1 MEYGNIQSA
10 DIGDKFNA
18 LLTTNM
24 YEPRFYHL
32 QRHCMIL
39 IRPTSDYKYFVAY
52 NYLLGSAT
60 TLEFNVPIDS
70 IVETTSTIIVASG
83 GKLYAWDS
91 QYLDDDGKPIEY
103 ILKPKATIS
112 SEQMLLKSVDTKF
125 TADYAGKAEFIDGTL
140 DVTVPTADRNKF
152 RCNHSTDC
160 LDITVKSNDRFTVD
174 HIILEIADL

>member
-1 MEYGNIQSA
+1 
-10 DIGDKFNA
+10 
-18 LLTTNM
+18 M

-60 TLEFNVPIDS
+60 TLEFNMPIDS

-91 QYLDDDGKPIEY
+91 Q
-103 ILKPKATIS
+103 
-112 SEQMLLKSVDTKF
+112 
-125 TADYAGKAEFIDGTL
+125 
-140 DVTVPTADRNKF
+140 
-152 RCNHSTDC
+152 
-160 LDITVKSNDRFTVD
+160 
-174 HIILEIADL
+174 